1 MYDLCSVFM
10 ATWAGVYDEIDFND
24 TPSVEINIF
33 FIFIHMD
40 QFMIPRSVTRTE
52 VVTSYRIKCREYNS
66 HQNISFAD
74 Y

>member
-40 QFMIPRSVTRTE
+40 QFMIRHKDRS
-52 VVTSYRIKCREYNS
+52 SDFLS
-66 HQNISFAD
+66 D
-74 Y
+74 